1 MQNKWIKVLM
11 VLIALVIAAMV
22 VADYLSTRVDKRPAN
37 PFAYSVE
44 EYEKV
49 DESLISYRETRQIRT
64 GDLEMLAMAWGNGR
78 IFVLTDEYLQVI
90 TPLGQEISR
99 TQVEPGGRCIA
110 LSPDGTVMLGYE
122 NHLVALRNEEEVF
135 RSQPAAGDALFTAL
149 AVSEDLVFVADA
161 GNRQVITYDHE
172 LQQTGSFKGES
183 GVSALHGLILPSMHF
198 DLGVNAGNEL
208 WVVNPGLHSIQNYT
222 PAGRLRGHWSKSSFG
237 PDGFSGCCN
246 PYFIAFLSDGRFVTS
261 EKGIIRV
268 KIHKE
273 SGEFE
278 SFVAAPEKFGDGTRA
293 PALAVDGNDHILL
306 LDFDNN
312 MIRYF
317 EPN

>member
-1 MQNKWIKVLM
+1 MQNRWIKVFML
-11 VLIALVIAAMV
+11 LIVVVIAVVV

-44 EYEKV
+44 EYEAV
-49 DESLISYRETRQIRT
+49 EESLIAYRETRQIRT
-64 GDLEMLAMAWGNGR
+64 GDPEMLAMAYKNGR
-78 IFVLTDEYLQVI
+78 IFLLTDEYLQVI
-90 TPLGQEISR
+90 TPLGQEVSR
-99 TQVEPGGRCIA
+99 TQVDPGGRCIA
-110 LSPDGTVMLGYE
+110 VMADGTVLLGYQ
-122 NHLVALRNEEEVF
+122 NYLVALRDEEEVF
-135 RSQPAAGDALFTAL
+135 RSAKAGEEALFTAL
-149 AVSEDLVFVADA
+149 AASEDLIFVADA
-161 GNRQVITYDHE
+161 GNRQVIAYSHE
-172 LQQTGSFKGES
+172 LEQHGSFKGES

-198 DLGVNAGNEL
+198 DLGVNAENEL

-222 PAGRLRGHWSKSSFG
+222 PGGRLRGHWSKSSFG

-278 SFVAAPEKFGDGTRA
+278 TFVAAPEKFRDGTRA
-293 PALAVDGNDHILL
+293 PAVAVDREDNILL
-306 LDFDNN
+306 LDFDKN

-317 EPN
+317 EPK